1 MKCHANMKIAYHLA
15 AAAALTAV
23 TLAAPAARADEPTL
37 FGFSIDAYAA
47 PTWDRSITDQQTGQ
61 PRQGSRGMVGLA
73 TLLNWDGLALG
84 GVVDGMPGIF
94 GDGRVSAGAL
104 VGWQPQLGSHRYQ
117 VLGEMGHERFSEV
130 GGNLLSTPNTKETWL
145 RYVGARL
152 GMSETFGSE
161 GPFELGAWVFVRK
174 DLDDATVTNTTG
186 NILGGDDTISQYRLG
201 GYSAGVALRVGM
213 RFDQK
218 RPPHESTVEVPDEP
232 PNTRSDPLTP
242 RKRGE
247 G

>member
-1 MKCHANMKIAYHLA
+1 MKLAYHL

-23 TLAAPAARADEPTL
+23 TLAAAAAHADEPSA
-37 FGFSIDAYAA
+37 FGFSVDAYAA

-73 TLLNWDGLALG
+73 TLLNWDELALG

-104 VGWQPQLGSHRYQ
+104 VGWQPRLGSHRYQ
-117 VLGEMGHERFSEV
+117 LLGELGQERFSEV

-145 RYVGARL
+145 GYVGARL

-174 DLDDATVTNTTG
+174 DLDDATVSNTTG
-186 NILGGDDTISQYRLG
+186 NVLGGDDTITQYRLG

-218 RPPHESTVEVPDEP
+218 RAPHESTVDVHDEP
-232 PNTRSDPLTP
+232 AKS
-242 RKRGE
+242 
-247 G
+247 